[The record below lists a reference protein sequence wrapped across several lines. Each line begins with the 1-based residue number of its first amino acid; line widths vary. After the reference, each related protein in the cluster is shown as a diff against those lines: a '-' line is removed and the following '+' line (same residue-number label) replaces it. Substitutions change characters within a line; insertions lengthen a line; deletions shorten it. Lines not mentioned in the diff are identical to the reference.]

1 MSRIAGFFGFSC
13 FCCLLLSL
21 CISSLAQELTLKP
34 TVRVELDSSVCVK
47 SGAFIRAHTIQ
58 PLYSA
63 NQLVL
68 PTGTLITGR
77 IIKVSAVSR
86 RVRLWAMSHG
96 DFTPLRNATI
106 QFGELNLRSG
116 LELPIVT
123 VPASQNNAVM
133 HFGRSAK
140 SHHSIF
146 HRAWADF
153 VGQGHQALSLVAAP
167 GKVERL
173 KRIAYGQL
181 PWHPQSLS
189 EGTEYDVSFLRIP
202 DDLQLDDLQPGDLQP
217 DDFAVSASSKR
228 TASRMR
234 EGAILHARLA
244 TPLDSKN
251 AKRDDAVAAVV
262 TEPLLDSS
270 GKVEVPQ
277 GAVLRGRVLRAK
289 KAKMWGRKG
298 ALRFTFNRLD
308 FPAGFQ
314 QAVLGVPAGVDAV
327 QNRSLKLDSEGG
339 VQPDSNKGLM
349 APLALGLLATS
360 SFADEDASLLGSA
373 TASNGFGLLTRI
385 VSVASNSK
393 TFAGVVGMT
402 AAARTVYVRFIARG
416 ENVEFPRNSEIE
428 VDAGPLNK
436 HLLPRSKR

>member
-1 MSRIAGFFGFSC
+1 MSRIAGFFSFSC

-34 TVRVELDSSVCVK
+34 TVRVELDSSVGVK
-47 SGAFIRAHTIQ
+47 SGAVVRAHTIET
-58 PLYSA
+58 LYTA

-68 PTGTLITGR
+68 PTGTLITGK

-86 RVRLWAMSHG
+86 RVRLSAMSHG

-106 QFGELNLRSG
+106 QFDELNLRSG

-123 VPASQNNAVM
+123 APASQNNAVM

-140 SHHSIF
+140 SHQSIF
-146 HRAWADF
+146 HRVWTDF
-153 VGQGHQALSLVAAP
+153 VGQGHQALSVVAAP
-167 GKVERL
+167 GKAERL
-173 KRIAYGQL
+173 KKIAYGQL

-189 EGTEYDVSFLRIP
+189 QGTEYDISFLRIP
-202 DDLQLDDLQPGDLQP
+202 DDLQSDDLQP

-314 QAVLGVPAGVDAV
+314 QEVLGVPAGVDAA

-339 VQPDSNKGLM
+339 VEPDSNKGLM

-385 VSVASNSK
+385 VSVASDSK

-436 HLLPRSKR
+436 HLLPRSQR